1 MSKYIDAEQLWK
13 YADNQKDKSISA
25 NDFMR
30 FPYIDIVRCQDCKYC
45 LVGVATAQYSNGK
58 QRIENLCEK
67 HKWSVRADD
76 FCSYG
81 ERSSE

>member
-1 MSKYIDAEQLWK
+1 MSRYIDAEQLWK

-30 FPYIDIVRCQDCKYC
+30 FPTIDIVRCKECRSYNTEAYQDGYGYC
-45 LVGVATAQYSNGK
+45 DGH
-58 QRIENLCEK
+58 C
-67 HKWSVRADD
+67 SVVQDDD

-81 ERSSE
+81 EAREE